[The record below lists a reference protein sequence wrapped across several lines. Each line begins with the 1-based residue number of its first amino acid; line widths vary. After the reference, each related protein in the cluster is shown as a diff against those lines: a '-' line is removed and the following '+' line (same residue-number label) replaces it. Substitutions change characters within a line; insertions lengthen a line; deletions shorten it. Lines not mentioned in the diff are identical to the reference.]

1 MEYVKWSVR
10 SAWEDYL
17 EGDCQL
23 RVAQMDRLREHK
35 YSSVDTSWLD
45 EYCMK
50 RYFLKRFPCQ
60 FLFLNSF
67 VSCLQIS
74 ENFMCVCV
82 LNELTVAVKSM
93 KKLITNFQMNFL
105 KNIC

>member
-10 SAWEDYL
+10 NAWEDYL

-35 YSSVDTSWLD
+35 YSAVDISWLD

-50 RYFLKRFPCQ
+50 RYFLK
-60 FLFLNSF
+60 
-67 VSCLQIS
+67 
-74 ENFMCVCV
+74 
-82 LNELTVAVKSM
+82 
-93 KKLITNFQMNFL
+93 
-105 KNIC
+105 

>member
-10 SAWEDYL
+10 NAWEDYL

-35 YSSVDTSWLD
+35 YSAVDTSWLD

-50 RYFLKRFPCQ
+50 RYFLK
-60 FLFLNSF
+60 
-67 VSCLQIS
+67 
-74 ENFMCVCV
+74 
-82 LNELTVAVKSM
+82 
-93 KKLITNFQMNFL
+93 
-105 KNIC
+105 